1 MPQNDVNKFLKPLLF
16 ICKCLIF
23 DDTLG
28 NMTSGNIQICFIV
41 YHHIHIINQ
50 YYEKDYVI
58 QIGSGHICAVC
69 RSGALG
75 FV

>member
-23 DDTLG
+23 DDALG

-41 YHHIHIINQ
+41 YYHIHIINQ
-50 YYEKDYVI
+50 I
-58 QIGSGHICAVC
+58 
-69 RSGALG
+69 L
-75 FV
+75 